1 MDIHIDGLGH
11 GADVRDV
18 VSQMT
23 SISYGDAMTDAL
35 DRLDDLGYERA
46 GQADLASHGPMGAE
60 VLAVLGHGD
69 AIPAWVAAYRAAMPN
84 HDRPSRRFDLDPTDE
99 SAWRPALGAIDRV
112 GDWEHLFLRELAQ
125 APWREVLVRWWPRLL
140 PGLMSRLTHGAIR
153 TAHAVRGVAAGGA
166 APSPQQLTELAR
178 GLAYWAA
185 RFTPLP
191 GTPRLEGHHDVATA
205 VAALPRTP
213 LDPTAPPAT
222 LLQERLRRLDGQA
235 DYHDALTALRAD
247 QAQSLLSDMTAQ
259 FAGLCL
265 VHTDYPPIPLIH
277 AVTAPAAIRL
287 VLPYLPAELHLP
299 SVAAMWQI
307 HAAILLIFTG
317 SDHGE
322 QTARAKAADTEV
334 RSIDELI
341 SRAVEHGDE
350 HVLKFTEACL
360 REHALRPDPRYLA
373 AAQAAPGRIR
383 ALRPQRT
390 A

>member
-1 MDIHIDGLGH
+1 
-11 GADVRDV
+11 
-18 VSQMT
+18 MT
-23 SISYGDAMTDAL
+23 SISYGDAVTDAL

-46 GQADLASHGPMGAE
+46 GQADLANHGPMGAE
-60 VLAVLGHGD
+60 ALAVLGHGD
-69 AIPAWVAAYRAAMPN
+69 AIPAWVAGYRAAMPN
-84 HDRPSRRFDLDPTDE
+84 HDRPSRGFDLDPTDE

-112 GDWEHLFLRELAQ
+112 GDWEHLFRRELAE
-125 APWREVLVRWWPRLL
+125 APWRDVLVRWWPRLL
-140 PGLMSRLTHGAIR
+140 PGLMSRLTHGTIR
-153 TAHAVRGVAAGGA
+153 TAHAVRSVAAAGG

-185 RFTPLP
+185 RFTSLP
-191 GTPRLEGHHDVATA
+191 GTPRLEGRHDVATA

-213 LDPTAPPAT
+213 FEPTAEPTALLHDRLSRLHEQPA
-222 LLQERLRRLDGQA
+222 
-235 DYHDALTALRAD
+235 YHDALAALRAD

-265 VHTDYPPIPLIH
+265 VHTDYSPIPLIH

-287 VLPYLPAELHLP
+287 VLPYLPTELHAP

-307 HAAILLIFTG
+307 HAAMLLVFTG
-317 SDHGE
+317 TNRDE
-322 QTARAKAADTEV
+322 QTARASAADTNV
-334 RSIDELI
+334 RSVDELI

-373 AAQAAPGRIR
+373 AAQAIPDRIPAQSPRPAP
-383 ALRPQRT
+383 
-390 A
+390 